1 MPKPNLDQARQFLEL
16 LDPDAEQ
23 FTFQT
28 FDDSPAK
35 SEALAK
41 VYHGSLDELSAPLA
55 TLQAAGA
62 GVFITVN
69 ETDLQ
74 GRKNTNIVRVRACFV
89 DLDGA
94 PLQPV
99 LACRLEPHVIVESS
113 PERWHVYWI
122 VADLALNQFTPVQ
135 KAIIARFGG
144 DKAVHDLPRV
154 MRLPGYI
161 HQKGAAFLTHIH
173 GVSDRMPYSAEQI
186 LAAFPPPAPK
196 TATKPS
202 SRPNGPVPGSRPPD
216 NRFRLINDAALA
228 NLDAWVP
235 ELFPC
240 ARPASGG
247 YRIHSADLG
256 RDLEEDLSIT
266 SQGIKDF
273 GVHDLGDPNEG
284 KRTAIDLVIEYAGA
298 SDVSSAASW
307 LAQRLGLEADD
318 PLYTLSH
325 DALALD
331 MADQWQPFAQHC
343 AAWSRWLFFL
353 NARWAPDDVLHAM
366 SGSRAYL
373 RDRADT
379 LVQSAH
385 QGTHNRDHDDARA
398 GQENGKV
405 AAVRTNGGGR
415 PEPGPQ

>member
-247 YRIHSADLG
+247 YRIHSADLV

-307 LAQRLGLEADD
+307 LAQRLGL
-318 PLYTLSH
+318 
-325 DALALD
+325 
-331 MADQWQPFAQHC
+331 
-343 AAWSRWLFFL
+343 
-353 NARWAPDDVLHAM
+353 
-366 SGSRAYL
+366 G
-373 RDRADT
+373 
-379 LVQSAH
+379 
-385 QGTHNRDHDDARA
+385 
-398 GQENGKV
+398 
-405 AAVRTNGGGR
+405 
-415 PEPGPQ
+415 